1 MYTYVYIVFPPAK
14 PESLNNTFGV
24 VFSRQEMRK
33 INFTDVYAEESV
45 IE

>member
-14 PESLNNTFGV
+14 PASLSNEFGV
-24 VFSRQEMRK
+24 VFSRPEMRK
-33 INFTDVYAEESV
+33 INFTDVYVEESV